1 MEQERYIA
9 TMDLFPQQ
17 DKEHNKV
24 YPFYDHLRDGRLT
37 TTKCRACGALKWPP
51 RTVCPECMSDDLE
64 WVDLGQGGKVE
75 IFTVEEVGIPMGFE
89 KPLIHALVVL
99 DNSPLTIFA
108 RIVDASPEQVKEGMR
123 VKLKVMKIPR
133 DRVTFAFK
141 PG

>member
-1 MEQERYIA
+1 
-9 TMDLFPQQ
+9 
-17 DKEHNKV
+17 
-24 YPFYDHLRDGRLT
+24 
-37 TTKCRACGALKWPP
+37 
-51 RTVCPECMSDDLE
+51 MSDDLE